1 MPTILDPIRL
11 CRCFEA
17 DRADLAHYLPQASV
31 IASNRGFATEAEHFL
46 PLRSEAE
53 CLQRW
58 LDLNA

>member
-1 MPTILDPIRL
+1 MPTTLDSVRL

-17 DRADLAHYLPQASV
+17 DRADLARYLPHSSTDAPRSV
-31 IASNRGFATEAEHFL
+31 FATEAEHFL